1 MDKKDFGFKEGK
13 DYFGFEGQAER
24 YQKYRPQ
31 YPKDFVD
38 FMLAPATLPNLRKRE
53 LCIDIGTGTGL
64 LAKHFAGLFGKVVGT
79 DLSEAQLKQAAQSH

>member
-1 MDKKDFGFKEGK
+1 
-13 DYFGFEGQAER
+13 
-24 YQKYRPQ
+24 
-31 YPKDFVD
+31 
-38 FMLAPATLPNLRKRE
+38 MLEPATLPNLRKRE